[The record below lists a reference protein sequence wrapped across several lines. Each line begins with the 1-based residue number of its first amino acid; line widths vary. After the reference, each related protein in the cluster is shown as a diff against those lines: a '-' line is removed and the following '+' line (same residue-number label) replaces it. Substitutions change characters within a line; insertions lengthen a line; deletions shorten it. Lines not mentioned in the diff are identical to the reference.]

1 MFSLLIS
8 DLVFNLDKSV
18 AATYGAPSAP
28 QSITQSA
35 SASGVALSWSAP
47 ASGSPT
53 NYVIERSTN
62 GTTWTSVTS
71 VSSATTSYTISSG
84 LSPSTSYYFR
94 IAALAGATQGAYGY
108 PWTKIYGTI
117 TPTRSSGSIVYESG
131 FGIAGAGN
139 AFSTANANFSRV
151 RYRLGTTISS
161 AAKDADVDFYK
172 WSSDKTAS
180 SVSPSIDNLRVPST
194 SGTSSQFTV
203 QANVT
208 DLNVYS
214 DNSVV
219 TSGYGMAGRL
229 EIWPWNYSQS
239 RSNLIPA
246 GDASTF
252 DYDDVPSAD
261 GIYGSFQVHDLD
273 NSKPV
278 FVWNR
283 HYMSPPTTA
292 EIAYGK
298 NPTGHP
304 DWTFCRDGQGTCTL
318 PSAFSLQIYVN
329 SPITTSA
336 VVTPANTAVPTI
348 SGTTTFGETLTSTT
362 GSWSNSPSSY
372 GYQWSRSATSGGSY
386 TNISGATSSTH
397 RLVAAD
403 VGQYLKV
410 TVTASN
416 ASGSASAT
424 AVATAQIANRT
435 TSPALTLEAGSFV
448 FRQAKNITAVT
459 TIAGK
464 ITFRVAGKI
473 LPGCKNKS
481 VNAGNSFTTNC
492 SYRPSSRTYVTIS
505 ATLDPTDSFYTGS
518 ITNSAQYLVT
528 RRSGAR

>member
-1 MFSLLIS
+1 MFNS
-8 DLVFNLDKSV
+8 DISV
-18 AATYGAPSAP
+18 AATYGASSAP
-28 QSITQSA
+28 QNITQSA

-62 GTTWTSVTS
+62 GTTWTSVTT

-161 AAKDADVDFYK
+161 VAKYADVDFYK

-229 EIWPWNYSQS
+229 EIWPWNYGTE
-239 RSNLIPA
+239 RSGLSPA
-246 GDASTF
+246 GDTGLY
-252 DYDDVPSAD
+252 DYDDTPTGAND
-261 GIYGSFQVHDLD
+261 YGSFQVHDLD
-273 NSKPV
+273 NLKPV

-283 HYMSPPTTA
+283 HTNP

-298 NPTGHP
+298 QSSGHP
-304 DWTFCRDGQGTCTL
+304 DWTFCLGATCPT
-318 PSAFSLQIYVN
+318 PTSFSLEIYVN

-336 VVTPANTAVPTI
+336 VITPANSAVPTI

-362 GSWSNSPSSY
+362 GTWSNTPNSY
-372 GYQWSRSATSGGSY
+372 AYQWSRSATSGGSY
-386 TNISGATSSTH
+386 TNISGAVNSTH

-410 TVTASN
+410 TATASN
-416 ASGSASAT
+416 ASGSASAIS
-424 AVATAQIANRT
+424 VATAQIANRT

-481 VNAGNSFTTNC
+481 VNAGNSFTTTC

-528 RRSGAR
+528 RRSGARTS